1 MHFDSGSFGI
11 VGCMYCELRS
21 VQLVWEEPRS
31 GVACGMEMHVLYC
44 TVLYCGLWPQNRAI
58 NQSINPSIE
67 KRHQI
72 ARPELTSIPA
82 SHPPHWSKS
91 FPTLVQHLLNK
102 HGTSNIDTFYPKY
115 LSPLASQSSP
125 SPQKAQGP
133 KQQGGCWES
142 AAIRAGKWHIYS
154 PATQC
159 NAVRRSHVTHS
170 LKTAK
175 RKRRGQKRKPGD
187 SPDVQQNDYSLTYPP
202 YCLL

>member
-1 MHFDSGSFGI
+1 MRGA
-11 VGCMYCELRS
+11 E
-21 VQLVWEEPRS
+21 VWRCLWD
-31 GVACGMEMHVLYC
+31 GNACTVLYC
-44 TVLYCGLWPQNRAI
+44 TVDSDRKTEQSI
-58 NQSINPSIE
+58 NQSIHPSIE

-102 HGTSNIDTFYPKY
+102 HRTSNIDTFYPKY

-133 KQQGGCWES
+133 EHQGAVENPLQSGPGS
-142 AAIRAGKWHIYS
+142 DISTRL
-154 PATQC
+154 QC

-202 YCLL
+202 RCLL